1 MVSDM
6 SKKIAVTGGGG
17 FLGRAIIRQCLSRGW
32 QVRAVGRSAQP
43 DLAETP
49 GVEFITADISK
60 NPRKLEEIFSG
71 VDLVFHV
78 AAKAGVWGSR
88 KSFFE
93 ANVTGTQ
100 NVIDACRAA
109 KVPRLVYT
117 STPSVTF
124 NECEIDGG
132 DESLPYCRSKLSHYA
147 ATKAEAEQRV
157 RAADDASLSTVSIRP
172 HLIWGPGD
180 PHLIPRVV
188 EQAAQSRL
196 RIVGSGKNKVDLTHV
211 ENAAHA
217 HLLAAESLF
226 RGETQA
232 CGKAYFVSDGAPVV
246 LWDWLNAFLE
256 GIGLPRLRPEAA
268 VPFKTAYFAGTL
280 LETFWKI
287 FAVSGEPPMT
297 RFVAS
302 ELAKSH
308 WFKIDALRRDLG
320 YAPIVNPDEAFS
332 DLVNSYKGKS

>member
-1 MVSDM
+1 M

-32 QVRAVGRSAQP
+32 QVRAVGRSAQA
-43 DLAETP
+43 DLAATP
-49 GVEFITADISK
+49 GVEFISADISEGSAA
-60 NPRKLEEIFSG
+60 LEKIFAG
-71 VDLVFHV
+71 TDLVFHV
-78 AAKAGVWGSR
+78 AAKAGVWGAR
-88 KSFFE
+88 KAFFK

-100 NVIDACRAA
+100 NVLDACRAA
-109 KVPRLVYT
+109 GVSKLVYT

-124 NECEIDGG
+124 NECDIDGG

-157 RAADDASLSTVSIRP
+157 RAADGDSLRTISIRP

-188 EQAAQSRL
+188 EQAAQGKL
-196 RIVGSGKNKVDLTHV
+196 RIVGDGKNKVDLTHV

-246 LWDWLNAFLE
+246 LWNWINDFLE
-256 GIGLPRLRPEAA
+256 AIGLARLRAETA

-280 LETFWKI
+280 LEAFWKI
-287 FAVSGEPPMT
+287 FAVAGEPPMT

-302 ELAKSH
+302 ELAKNH
-308 WFKIDALRRDLG
+308 WFKIDAIRRDLG
-320 YAPIVNPDEAFS
+320 YAPLVNPDTAFS
-332 DLVNSYKGKS
+332 DLIRENSGN